1 MKALARSF
9 LGGLHDEEYKM
20 YSLTFLFHSEP
31 PEIGPFSFSKAVMNE
46 GDFAQISC
54 IVTSGD
60 RPLSISWSFHGENLA
75 PHGSANGITTSN
87 LGGRMSML
95 VIEQVKH
102 THQGN
107 YTCQAS
113 NQAGTR
119 SHTAQ
124 LIVNGNLE
132 PVFG

>member
-1 MKALARSF
+1 MSQEVSLKSLIYYIFLSF
-9 LGGLHDEEYKM
+9 PL
-20 YSLTFLFHSEP
+20 FLDLEP
-31 PEIGPFSFSKAVMNE
+31 PEIGSFSFAKDVMNE

-60 RPLSISWSFHGENLA
+60 RPLSITWSFHGVNTDDL
-75 PHGSANGITTSN
+75 GTDTGITTSN
-87 LGGRMSML
+87 LGSRMSLL
-95 VIEQVKH
+95 VIDQVKH

-107 YTCQAS
+107 YTCQAT

-124 LIVNGNLE
+124 LIVNGI
-132 PVFG
+132 V